1 MTCSTALK
9 FRVDRTIKG
18 RAYPALA
25 QHQARP
31 YTQAWREFGQ
41 HWPHTTPAELFG
53 HMDDHSI
60 DYQLVTAGPGMYVIG
75 LGFFDFTI
83 DYFSLI
89 SNSIMQDIR
98 QGSVTVVFYYHEGDD
113 PHKIKYRID
122 KLCDRHGLHR
132 NCYRFVSGN
141 TAARG
146 VPGFVY
152 FPDHELLYWRRNR
165 SQGLVIQH
173 QTARQHEFLV
183 LSRTHK
189 WWRASAMAELQQAS
203 ILDHSLWS
211 YNTQLPLG
219 DNPQDNPIEHQ
230 PGVDVAK
237 FMSGGPYRC
246 DDLSADQHNDHSLL
260 VSQHYISSYCS
271 IILETHFDADGS
283 DGTFLTEK
291 TFKALKN
298 GHPFVIVGPQGSLS
312 TLREL
317 GYRTFDHAIDNFYDF
332 IPNNTQRWQAAR
344 RAIQQIQ
351 SQDMQAWYASCWN
364 DIVHNQRLFAASK
377 TQRLNTLFAQL
388 NI

>member
-1 MTCSTALK
+1 MTCLTALK
-9 FRVDRTIKG
+9 FRVDSTIKG
-18 RAYPALA
+18 RPYPALA

-53 HMDDHSI
+53 HMDDHGI
-60 DYQLVTAGPGMYVIG
+60 EYELVTEGGGMYVIG

-83 DYFSLI
+83 DYFALI
-89 SNSIMQDIR
+89 NNNIMHDVR
-98 QGSVTVVFYYHEGDD
+98 QGTVTIVFYYHEGDN
-113 PHKIKYRID
+113 PHTIKYRLD
-122 KLCDRHGLHR
+122 KLCDRHRLPS

-141 TAARG
+141 TAAHG
-146 VPGFVY
+146 IPGFVY

-165 SQGLVIQH
+165 DQGLVIQH
-173 QTARQHEFLV
+173 QTARQHEFLA

-189 WWRASAMAELQQAS
+189 WWRASAMAELQQLGV
-203 ILDHSLWS
+203 LDHSLWS
-211 YNTQLPLG
+211 YNTELPLG
-219 DNPQDNPIEHQ
+219 DDPQDNPIEHQ
-230 PGVDVAK
+230 LGVDVGE
-237 FMSGGPYRC
+237 FMSHGPYRC
-246 DDLSADQHNDHSLL
+246 DDLTADQHNDHSLTVL
-260 VSQHYISSYCS
+260 NHYVSSYCS

-283 DGTFLTEK
+283 SGTFLTEK

-298 GHPFVIVGPQGSLS
+298 GHPFVILGPQGSLS

-317 GYRTFDHAIDNFYDF
+317 GYRTFDHVIDNFYDG

-351 SQDMQAWYASCWN
+351 SQDMQTWYASCWN